1 MGECKLQEIAQL
13 VDALGRRDI
22 RDDLD
27 YAMDQIVLSGS
38 PFSFVA
44 LRHALGKTRF
54 VHMFAQIKIVRLM
67 IW

>member
-38 PFSFVA
+38 PFSYDA
-44 LRHALGKTRF
+44 L
-54 VHMFAQIKIVRLM
+54 
-67 IW
+67 